1 MRLGSLAL
9 SAGCSFPT
17 PGCSALLGSVG
28 ARFAA
33 AGVGEN
39 GDDRGLPS
47 RDSVPPWP
55 SNADWASGGIAQSCA
70 WLAAPGRPTIR
81 RVIRPADGFIAHEIA
96 PPTGMADGAAKMM
109 LASPCVLDAKS
120 KRRVVPARA
129 YRARGRAGRS
139 RRPRLRFGPP
149 NSGIASGVAGL
160 TALVTST
167 SPTVP
172 GCDVANT
179 RTPPVRVRALIAA
192 LEIMSM
198 YQVKRPVEFLSNPSR
213 VAVLMAPRARSANP
227 MMTPAGPFLSWA
239 RPAAILPISAA
250 RCTLFPDVIL
260 VSQMIG
266 SRSRP
271 ERTPDRCVWR
281 RGNRLVRVGELRK

>member
-1 MRLGSLAL
+1 MSTRIFGVVS
-9 SAGCSFPT
+9 GCSFPT

-70 WLAAPGRPTIR
+70 WLAAQGRPTIR

-120 KRRVVPARA
+120 PRRVVPARA

-149 NSGIASGVAGL
+149 QLRYRKRGREPDGPRHVDVPDRAGL
-160 TALVTST
+160 RRGKYPYS
-167 SPTVP
+167 S
-172 GCDVANT
+172 GQ
-179 RTPPVRVRALIAA
+179 
-192 LEIMSM
+192 S
-198 YQVKRPVEFLSNPSR
+198 
-213 VAVLMAPRARSANP
+213 
-227 MMTPAGPFLSWA
+227 A
-239 RPAAILPISAA
+239 RPDCGARDHVDVSGQAA
-250 RCTLFPDVIL
+250 R
-260 VSQMIG
+260 
-266 SRSRP
+266 
-271 ERTPDRCVWR
+271 
-281 RGNRLVRVGELRK
+281 